1 MENIKQGDRISEYL
15 APNLKTV
22 LFDELSDAYL
32 EKAGIKDIL
41 QEVPV
46 PVLRSDGGAI
56 TVLTIAKN
64 MAFVIGCDPQ
74 FQYKDNYVKYILR
87 NFDERFA
94 DGLLAE
100 GVQAADEK
108 KYEYACIM
116 FRGAMQIN
124 PENANVYYCYGRA
137 CKDFYEQCDD
147 ETIIARFKAEALE
160 AFEVATI
167 KNPEFADPYYYLGY
181 GYVNMGL
188 YIKAKITWEEY
199 VKLTKD
205 TEDNDVKEAR
215 EEVEGRLLQLQEPV
229 KIEEGY
235 NLILT
240 EKYQEGVSILQPYT
254 EGRFKTWWPLWY
266 YLGMAYSGMGDND
279 KAKEHFLEVL
289 KLSPSNED
297 TMEKLVEIYT
307 ASGETDK
314 VEKYSKKLEVVKA
327 NREADRKLVN
337 EQGDMAG
344 TPDILFDQKIS
355 EKLS

>member
-205 TEDNDVKEAR
+205 TEDDDVKEAR

-240 EKYQEGVSILQPYT
+240 GKYEDGIDILNNYRD
-254 EGRFKTWWPLWY
+254 GSYKDWWPLWY
-266 YLGMAYSGMGDND
+266 YLGRAY
-279 KAKEHFLEVL
+279 KELGENEEAINCYKEVL

-297 TMEKLVEIYT
+297 TMEDLIKIYESLGDEEMV
-307 ASGETDK
+307 A
-314 VEKYSKKLEVVKA
+314 KYRKKMGVVA
-327 NREADRKLVN
+327 GNRELDRAEMKKGGISTKLN
-337 EQGDMAG
+337 
-344 TPDILFDQKIS
+344 
-355 EKLS
+355 